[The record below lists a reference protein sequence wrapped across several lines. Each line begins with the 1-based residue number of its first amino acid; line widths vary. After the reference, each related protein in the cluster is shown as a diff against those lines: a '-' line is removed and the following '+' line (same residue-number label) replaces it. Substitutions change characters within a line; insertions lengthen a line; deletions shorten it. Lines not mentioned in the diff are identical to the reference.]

1 MSDDAVVRPRPEAA
15 VTLRPAAGGRIEGGF
30 WGARQRVNR
39 EVTIPLGLERVRESG
54 AFANLE
60 EAARGAGGEHR
71 GKVFADSDVYKWLEA
86 VAWERGRADSPAL
99 AAGYAEGAA
108 LVAAAQAPDGY
119 LHTHTQLT
127 GRARYSDMASAH
139 ELYCAGHLMQA
150 AVAGSRA
157 VGDDTLLRVAGKLAD
172 HLVKDLPA
180 DALDGHPEVETGL
193 AELYRETGVRAYLD
207 LATRMI
213 DDRGHERLP
222 LKGHHGPGIR
232 QDRVPLREATTVEG
246 HAVRAVYLAAGAA
259 DVAAETSDQGLL
271 DALERQWADMVAT
284 KTYLTGGLGSVWY
297 GEQFGGPHELAP
309 ETAYCETCAGVGSV
323 QWAWRM
329 LLATGAARYADL
341 MERTLYNAV
350 LPGISLNGDRFFYVN
365 ALRVRAGANPDDRRA
380 AARGRE
386 EWFGT
391 ACCPPN
397 VMRLLSSLGHYLA
410 TQDGEGIQLHL
421 YASGAVRAG
430 DILLEVETDYPWD
443 GRVEIVVREAPDHP
457 WTLSARIPSWAD
469 GAVVEGLSGTGSEAW
484 AGSADAEVDARLGSA
499 ETRSGLAETRSG
511 SAEAGPGSTEVRPG
525 LGEAGPGSAEVRPGS
540 YHRIRRTWRPGDR
553 ITLDLGVRPRLTV
566 AVPRLDVAR
575 GQVAVERGP
584 LVYCLEQAD
593 HPGVIVD
600 DLCVASP
607 DLRDGT
613 PINGLPAEVVPVLA
627 RGRVHTHREEDS
639 GFPYRT
645 AATPQ
650 EPEHTGPV
658 DLTFVPYYTWANRGA
673 GPMTIWAPM
682 H

>member
-1 MSDDAVVRPRPEAA
+1 MSDDSVVRPRPEAA
-15 VTLRPAAGGRIEGGF
+15 VTLRPASGARIEGGF
-30 WGARQRVNR
+30 WGERQRVNR
-39 EVTIPLGLERVRESG
+39 DVTIPLGGERIRESG

-60 EAARGAGGEHR
+60 AAARGAGGEHR

-86 VAWERGRADSPAL
+86 VAWERGRADGGEL
-99 AAGYAEGAA
+99 ARSYQEAVA
-108 LVAAAQAPDGY
+108 LVAAAQRPDGY

-127 GRARYSDMASAH
+127 GREPYSDLASSH

-157 VGDDTLLRVAGKLAD
+157 LGDGTLLRVATRFAD

-180 DALDGHPEVETGL
+180 AALDGHPQIETAL
-193 AELYRETGVRAYLD
+193 AELYRETGARPYLD
-207 LATRMI
+207 LAARMVT
-213 DDRGHERLP
+213 DRGRESLP

-246 HAVRAVYLAAGAA
+246 HAVRAMYLAAGAT
-259 DVAAETSDQGLL
+259 DVAVETADGDLL
-271 DALERQWADMVAT
+271 AALARQWRDMVAT

-297 GEQFGGPHELAP
+297 GEQFGGPHELTP
-309 ETAYCETCAGVGSV
+309 ETAYCETCAAVGSV
-323 QWAWRM
+323 QWSWRM
-329 LLATGAARYADL
+329 LLATGEPAFADL
-341 MERTLYNAV
+341 MERTLFNAV
-350 LPGISLNGDRFFYVN
+350 LPGISLGGDRFFYVN

-380 AARGRE
+380 AARGRQD
-386 EWFGT
+386 WYGT

-410 TQDGEGIQLHL
+410 TRDAEGVQVHL
-421 YASGAVRAG
+421 YAPGTIRTG
-430 DILLEVETDYPWD
+430 DVLLEVETDYPWD
-443 GRVEIVVREAPDHP
+443 GRVELVVRETPDRP
-457 WTLSARIPSWAD
+457 WTLALRIPAWAD
-469 GAVVEGLSGTGSEAW
+469 GAGV
-484 AGSADAEVDARLGSA
+484 
-499 ETRSGLAETRSG
+499 ETRFGAGGRPVASG
-511 SAEAGPGSTEVRPG
+511 AGGRPVA
-525 LGEAGPGSAEVRPGS
+525 AGG
-540 YHRIRRTWRPGDR
+540 YHRVRRTWRPGDR
-553 ITLDLGVRPRLTV
+553 VTLDLAVRPRLTV

-600 DLCVASP
+600 DLCLATDP
-607 DLRDGT
+607 GLRDGT
-613 PINGLPAEVVPVLA
+613 PTTGLPAEVVPVTA
-627 RGRVHTHREEDS
+627 RGRAHVHRADDA

-645 AATPQ
+645 AGAPR
-650 EPEHTGPV
+650 EPEHEGPV
-658 DLTFVPYYTWANRGA
+658 GLTFVPYCTWANRGT

>member
-1 MSDDAVVRPRPEAA
+1 MSDDSVVRPRPEAA

-39 EVTIPLGLERVRESG
+39 EVTIPLGGERIRESG

-60 EAARGAGGEHR
+60 LAARGAGGEHR

-86 VAWERGRADSPAL
+86 VAWERGRADDERL
-99 AAGYAEGAA
+99 RAAYEEAVE
-108 LVAAAQAPDGY
+108 LVAAAQRADGY

-127 GRARYSDMASAH
+127 GRERYSDLASSH

-157 VGDDTLLRVAGKLAD
+157 TGDRRLLEVATRFAD
-172 HLVKDLPA
+172 HLVKDLPE
-180 DALDGHPEVETGL
+180 DALDGHPEIETSL
-193 AELYRETGVRAYLD
+193 AELYRETGARPYLE
-207 LATRMI
+207 LATRMVTS
-213 DDRGHERLP
+213 RGRERLP

-232 QDRVPLREATTVEG
+232 QDRVPLRAATTVEG

-259 DVAAETSDQGLL
+259 DVAAETSDRELL
-271 DALERQWADMVAT
+271 AALEGQWREMVAT
-284 KTYLTGGLGSVWY
+284 KTYLTGGLGSQWY

-309 ETAYCETCAGVGSV
+309 ETAYCETCAAIGSV
-323 QWAWRM
+323 QWSWRM
-329 LLATGAARYADL
+329 LLATGDPAFADL

-350 LPGISLNGDRFFYVN
+350 LPGISLGGDRFFYVN

-380 AARGRE
+380 PARGRQD
-386 EWFGT
+386 WYGT

-410 TQDGEGIQLHL
+410 TQDGDGVQLHL
-421 YASGAVRAG
+421 YASGTVRAG
-430 DILLEVETDYPWD
+430 EVLLEVVTGYPWD
-443 GRVEIVVREAPDHP
+443 GRVEIVVRETPGHP

-469 GAVVEGLSGTGSEAW
+469 AAVVTPGPAGPATG
-484 AGSADAEVDARLGSA
+484 AGQGSLTADAE
-499 ETRSGLAETRSG
+499 
-511 SAEAGPGSTEVRPG
+511 PGT
-525 LGEAGPGSAEVRPGS
+525 

-553 ITLDLGVRPRLTV
+553 ITLDLGIRPRLTS

-593 HPGVIVD
+593 HPGVVVD
-600 DLCVASP
+600 DLCVASA

-613 PINGLPAEVVPVLA
+613 PIPGLPPEVVPVRA
-627 RGRVHTHREEDS
+627 RGRAHVHREDDG

-645 AATPQ
+645 ATAPQ
-650 EPEHTGPV
+650 EPEHAGPIE
-658 DLTFVPYYTWANRGA
+658 LTFVPYYAWANRGI
-673 GPMTIWAPM
+673 GPMTVWAPM